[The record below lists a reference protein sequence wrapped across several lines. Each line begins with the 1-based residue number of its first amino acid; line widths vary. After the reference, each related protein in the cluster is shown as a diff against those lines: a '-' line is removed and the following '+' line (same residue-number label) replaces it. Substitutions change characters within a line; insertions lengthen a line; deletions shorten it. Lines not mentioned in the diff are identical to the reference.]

1 MSSNLESFFPILYG
15 ILSKEINELNSFID
29 ILKKE
34 EQALVEGKIEEIDFY
49 SSDKLRLIEVLT
61 QLGSQRDGWLKAQ
74 DINLDEVSINNW
86 LKGQSSEQLLCMWC
100 NLLDLAKTARQL
112 NHSNGLIIASR
123 LQHHQRTLA
132 ALQSAAGNV
141 SCYGPKGQAYI

>member
-1 MSSNLESFFPILYG
+1 MSSNLESFFPMLGDIF
-15 ILSKEINELNSFID
+15 SKEINELNSFID

-61 QLGSQRDGWLKAQ
+61 QLGNQRDGCLKEQ
-74 DINLDEVSINNW
+74 NINLDEDSINNW
-86 LKGQSSEQLLCMWC
+86 LKRQSSEQLLCMWR

-112 NHSNGLIIASR
+112 NHSNGLIITSR